1 MGSTGYPARPTPSQ
15 ESKCYSDIL
24 VRTVF
29 FLAFVSD
36 ILECDG
42 YEIGAAPFSISAF
55 HDGTDGLTLSWV
67 EVSNVLVDL
76 LILTKA
82 CLGKMVVSLKFFQ
95 RLN

>member
-1 MGSTGYPARPTPSQ
+1 
-15 ESKCYSDIL
+15 
-24 VRTVF
+24 
-29 FLAFVSD
+29 LAFVSD

-82 CLGKMVVSLKFFQ
+82 CLGKMVISLKSFQ
-95 RLN
+95 RLNRHINHFITCCWLLREKPESGWKSFVLF